1 MATRDA
7 ARPLTSVFTEVISEV
22 AYLLQ
27 TEIRLA
33 RAEVSEKLASL
44 ATGGAMIGAAAI
56 LLLTGLF
63 VLLLAAVRWLEIAG
77 LPDQWGYLLVGG
89 VVLTVGIG
97 LTLTG
102 ANKLKASALVPQ
114 RTIEQLRADF
124 SVAKETR
131 NDFQPQ

>member
-27 TEIRLA
+27 TEIQLA

>member
-1 MATRDA
+1 MATCDA